1 MAYNLT
7 LNASFN
13 EDMNYYD
20 IESNLNDEEDK
31 TFLIKLI
38 VFVLIYLLTFLLGL
52 IGNSLVIF
60 SILTVNSLNNIT
72 NIFLIS
78 LATADLLLIIICV
91 PMKVKFLY

>member
-1 MAYNLT
+1 M